1 MGKACLRKRI
11 PKSRERISNW
21 KCFLPLE
28 KCLPVLPNT
37 FPNVSNTSSSGPY
50 SITSQLRFH
59 CYRFLGSAWQFPTK
73 VFSFYWSVRQNRL
86 QTYRPSKPSNKL
98 NVSRYGDDFP
108 HTWCTR
114 GVVSIAPFIHIQP
127 RYRRI
132 KSLST
137 EETSWNKV
145 RWHMSICLKLA
156 SVICWRRA
164 ASANGMVFDL
174 FSQRDITNLT
184 VRTLRCKNCI
194 RRPDYGWLYRNGID
208 ASRATGVRRA
218 WRSNGNV
225 VLISSLRHSTC
236 VRPDC
241 ARHLSIVSIVWYRVS
256 IRPMDVEPW
265 AVWMKSL
272 WSRHI
277 PSAFRKRRL

>member
-1 MGKACLRKRI
+1 M
-11 PKSRERISNW
+11 ISPGAHEAL
-21 KCFLPLE
+21 F
-28 KCLPVLPNT
+28 
-37 FPNVSNTSSSGPY
+37 
-50 SITSQLRFH
+50 QLRHSFTSNPGTGVICIH
-59 CYRFLGSAWQFPTK
+59 RGKLLKQSAVAYVDLPELT
-73 VFSFYWSVRQNRL
+73 
-86 QTYRPSKPSNKL
+86 
-98 NVSRYGDDFP
+98 
-108 HTWCTR
+108 
-114 GVVSIAPFIHIQP
+114 
-127 RYRRI
+127 
-132 KSLST
+132 
-137 EETSWNKV
+137 
-145 RWHMSICLKLA
+145 

-164 ASANGMVFDL
+164 ASVTGMVFDL
-174 FSQRDITNLT
+174 FSQRDITNLI